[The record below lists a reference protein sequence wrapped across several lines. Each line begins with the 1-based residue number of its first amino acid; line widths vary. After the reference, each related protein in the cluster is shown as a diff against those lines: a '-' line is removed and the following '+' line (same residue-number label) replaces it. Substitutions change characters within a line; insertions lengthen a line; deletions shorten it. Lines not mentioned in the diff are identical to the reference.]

1 MKFGPAE
8 LVLILA
14 VVVILFGPTQI
25 PKLTKM
31 FGQSIKS
38 FREGM
43 GADKAENKADAK
55 TESAAEA
62 RDDAAARPADETG
75 DGKQ

>member
-43 GADKAENKADAK
+43 GGDKAETKPA
-55 TESAAEA
+55 SAAEA
-62 RDDAAARPADETG
+62 KDAAADASADENG

>member
-43 GADKAENKADAK
+43 GADKAESKAEPKAENKD
-55 TESAAEA
+55 E
-62 RDDAAARPADETG
+62 AAAKPADETG
-75 DGKQ
+75 DARQ

>member
-1 MKFGPAE
+1 MKFGPTE
-8 LVLILA
+8 LIVILI

-43 GADKAENKADAK
+43 GGDKTEPKPENKD
-55 TESAAEA
+55 EA
-62 RDDAAARPADETG
+62 VVKPADETG

>member
-1 MKFGPAE
+1 MKFGPTE

-38 FREGM
+38 FRDGM
-43 GADKAENKADAK
+43 GGDKAEPKPENK
-55 TESAAEA
+55 
-62 RDDAAARPADETG
+62 DDAAARPADEAG

>member
-43 GADKAENKADAK
+43 GADKAETKPEPKPDSAAQAKADAA
-55 TESAAEA
+55 S
-62 RDDAAARPADETG
+62 ADETG

>member
-1 MKFGPAE
+1 MRFGPAE
-8 LVLILA
+8 LVVILI

-38 FREGM
+38 FRDGM
-43 GADKAENKADAK
+43 GGDKAETKPESPENKDN
-55 TESAAEA
+55 
-62 RDDAAARPADETG
+62 AAAKPADENG

>member
-31 FGQSIKS
+31 FGQSVKS

-43 GADKAENKADAK
+43 GADKAETKP
-55 TESAAEA
+55 ESAAEA
-62 RDDAAARPADETG
+62 KADAAPADENG
-75 DGKQ
+75 DAKQ

>member
-1 MKFGPAE
+1 MKLGPTE
-8 LVLILA
+8 LMMVLA

-31 FGQSIKS
+31 FGQGIKS

-43 GADKAENKADAK
+43 GSDKDDQAAQQPAALDAQNHTEDAK
-55 TESAAEA
+55 
-62 RDDAAARPADETG
+62 
-75 DGKQ
+75 

>member
-1 MKFGPAE
+1 MRLGPTE
-8 LVLILA
+8 LIVILV

-43 GADKAENKADAK
+43 GGDKADAK
-55 TESAAEA
+55 APTAENK
-62 RDDAAARPADETG
+62 DDAAARPADTDG
-75 DGKQ
+75 DARR